1 MVKLLL
7 YERNLHVKQDSIY
20 MYVMSNDF
28 HSNFANNLNF
38 NNVSNFEGFFC
49 STLIVLGIHRGVRY
63 VIL

>member
-38 NNVSNFEGFFC
+38 NNASNFEGFF
-49 STLIVLGIHRGVRY
+49 VR
-63 VIL
+63 L